1 MPTLYL
7 HIGMPKTGT
16 SYIQKFL
23 RTNASV
29 LKTKNYVFPFFPRIQ
44 NILPQRNARFLIHVF
59 RDENGKVDSKTMQ
72 EVWDNNFEYISKLF
86 NEYDNMILSE
96 ESIWSLRKKNDK
108 FWKKLKNE
116 LDSRGIDCKVVAY
129 LRRQDLFEQSHWVQK
144 VQEYET
150 CSFKEYINGVSTDRL
165 DYYTRLNDI
174 AKFMGKEN
182 IIVRVYEKQQWGGTQ
197 KNLISDFFQ
206 TVGLELT
213 DEFVPP
219 ERSVINISLSGKY
232 LAFKHYMNRYPERKA
247 KDYKKDC
254 LYMALGDLTYRNA
267 SNTNYSKNVFLSQ
280 EETLEYLAKFKEE
293 NEKVAREYLGRED
306 GVLFKDEIVVAEEKV
321 DYTAEDFLDIANEVF
336 NYQDEVN
343 EKLRARIE
351 DNKEQIKELN
361 RIIKEQQSTINWV
374 TTSFPKKVIRKLKR
388 ILKIK

>member
-23 RTNASV
+23 LTNASV
-29 LKTKNYVFPFFPRIQ
+29 LKTKNYVFPVFPRIT
-44 NILPQRNARFLIHVF
+44 NFLPQRNARFLAHVF
-59 RDENGKVDSKTMQ
+59 RDENGKADSKTKQ
-72 EVWDNNFEYISKLF
+72 EVWNKNFEYISELF

-96 ESIWSLRKKNDK
+96 ESIWSRRKTNNK
-108 FWKKLKNE
+108 FWKKLKKE

-129 LRRQDLFEQSHWVQK
+129 LRRQDLFEQSHWAQK

-197 KNLISDFFQ
+197 KNLISDFLH

-213 DEFVPP
+213 DEFILP
-219 ERSVINISLSGKY
+219 EKSVVNISLSGKY
-232 LAFKHYMNRYPERKA
+232 LAFKQYMNRYTKRQTK
-247 KDYKKDC
+247 KFKKDC
-254 LYMALGDLTYRNA
+254 LYMALSELTYRNA

-280 EETLEYLAKFKEE
+280 EEALEYLAQFKEE

-306 GVLFKDEIVVAEEKV
+306 GVLFKDDIVVDEEKV
-321 DYTAEDFLDIANEVF
+321 EYTAEDFLDVANEVF
-336 NYQDEVN
+336 NYLDEVN
-343 EKLRARIE
+343 EELKAKLLE
-351 DNKEQIKELN
+351 DKKEIKELN
-361 RIIKEQQSTINWV
+361 RIIKEQRSTIIWILSV
-374 TTSFPKKVIRKLKR
+374 FPKKVIRKLKS
-388 ILKIK
+388 ILKSK

>member
-29 LKTKNYVFPFFPRIQ
+29 LKTKNYVFPGFPRIS
-44 NILPQRNARFLIHVF
+44 NFLPQRNARFLVHVY
-59 RDENGKVDSKTMQ
+59 RDENGKVDSKIMK
-72 EVWDNNFEYISKLF
+72 EVWDNNFEYISRLF

-96 ESIWSLRKKNDK
+96 ESIWSLKKRNDK
-108 FWKKLKNE
+108 FWKKLKKE

-129 LRRQDLFEQSHWVQK
+129 LRRQDLFEQSHWAQK

-150 CSFKEYINGVSTDRL
+150 CSFKEYINGISTDRL

-182 IIVRVYEKQQWGGTQ
+182 IIVRIYEKQQWDGAQ
-197 KNLISDFFQ
+197 KSLISDFFH

-213 DEFVPP
+213 DEFIAP
-219 ERSVINISLSGKY
+219 EKSVVNISLSGKY

-247 KDYKKDC
+247 KNGKKDC
-254 LYMALGDLTYRNA
+254 LYMALEELAYRNT

-293 NEKVAREYLGRED
+293 NEKVAREYLGREN
-306 GVLFKDEIVVAEEKV
+306 GVLFKDDIVVDEKKV
-321 DYTAEDFLDIANEVF
+321 EYTAEDFLDVANECF

-343 EKLRARIE
+343 EDLKARLL
-351 DNKEQIKELN
+351 DNKEEIAELN
-361 RIIKEQQSTINWV
+361 RIIKEQQSTINWI

>member
-44 NILPQRNARFLIHVF
+44 NFLPQRNARFLVHVF
-59 RDENGKVDSKTMQ
+59 RDEKGKVDSKTKQ

-86 NEYDNMILSE
+86 DEYDNMILSE
-96 ESIWSLRKKNDK
+96 ESIWSIKKSNDK

-129 LRRQDLFEQSHWVQK
+129 LRRQDLFEQSHWAQK

-197 KNLISDFFQ
+197 KNLISDFFH

-213 DEFVPP
+213 DEFILP
-219 ERSVINISLSGKY
+219 EKSVINISLTGKY
-232 LAFKHYMNRYPERKA
+232 LAFKRYMNRYSERQTKQ
-247 KDYKKDC
+247 YKKDC
-254 LYMALGDLTYRNA
+254 LYMALGELAYRNA

-280 EETLEYLAKFKEE
+280 EETLEYLEQFKEG

-306 GVLFKDEIVVAEEKV
+306 GVLFKDDIVVAEEKV
-321 DYTAEDFLDIANEVF
+321 EYTAEDFLDVANEVF

-343 EKLRARIE
+343 EELKARLLE
-351 DNKEQIKELN
+351 DKEEIKELN